1 MKITKEFKV
10 IEQLAAWEG
19 GSTLNGSWFK
29 FWSREGTMWM
39 LEIIEVL
46 EAG

>member
-29 FWSREGTMWM
+29 FWSREVHEYDKTCI
-39 LEIIEVL
+39 LIR
-46 EAG
+46 